1 MKNNQKIL
9 IYLTEVIFVLS
20 TLMLASKKMVGILH
34 LILKVNF
41 ISVTVVSSISV
52 ISLCILIFL
61 NRDALK
67 INLKWFIVLFIMLL
81 IIFIS
86 SYTNMYFGFVTDFWN
101 IIKSYMY
108 VLLLIIVLSFNLCFR
123 YKETMKKIVLF
134 FITGQSLIGIL
145 QAIVNKPI
153 IPIINKDGNVIVNTI
168 YYLNGGSSTSYNLLL
183 LGGRVRAFGI
193 TDSGLTLGLFGM
205 LGIALIIDEKN
216 RLLKSVLGTIYV
228 ITIYLTYTRIIWI
241 ATCVYL
247 SLVLLN
253 KIKIGKRIYVLGWVI
268 QLLLVCIFSSN
279 YIMLLFN
286 DYPTVISRIQG
297 IQYYINNLSLSLKN
311 LLFGQNFVNYID
323 YFSKITVYTLDNE
336 LLVIVANIGIIGLVI
351 LISVY
356 YKAMNFFKNN
366 TVQLLL
372 SMFSVIG
379 IGNSVAY
386 FYFPIICILILMKN
400 VRG

>member
-20 TLMLASKKMVGILH
+20 TLMLASKKMVDILH

-67 INLKWFIVLFIMLL
+67 INLKWFIVLFIMLS

-153 IPIINKDGNVIVNTI
+153 IPIINKDGNIIVNTI

>member
-9 IYLTEVIFVLS
+9 IYLTEAIFVLS
-20 TLMLASKKMVGILH
+20 TLMLASKKMVDILH

-67 INLKWFIVLFIMLL
+67 INLKWFIVLFIMLS

-153 IPIINKDGNVIVNTI
+153 IPIINKDGNIIVNTI

-336 LLVIVANIGIIGLVI
+336 LLVIVANIGIIGFVI